1 MKFEGVFCAM
11 VTPFTDKDEID
22 VEGMRSNI
30 AYLQKGG
37 VSGLVPCGSTGESST
52 LTFNEHKKLIDV
64 TVDAA
69 SVPVVAGTGSNST
82 SEAVDLTRHAQ
93 DAGAQA
99 SLQIVPYYNKPMK
112 SGLIK
117 HFGAIAEA
125 CDIPLILYN
134 IPGRTGINMDP
145 ETISTLAHEHN
156 NIAAVKEASAN
167 FSQISDIIKL
177 TQDLDF
183 CVISGDDG
191 LTLPM
196 MALGATGVISV
207 TGDIFPKPMG
217 QLTQFCLDGNFEK
230 AREVHYRL
238 APLFKALFIE
248 TNPIPIKK
256 ACDLLGLAGGPLRLP
271 LTSMAEPNVAKLKAT
286 LAAYTDLGSTD

>member
-1 MKFEGVFCAM
+1 
-11 VTPFTDKDEID
+11 
-22 VEGMRSNI
+22 
-30 AYLQKGG
+30 
-37 VSGLVPCGSTGESST
+37 
-52 LTFNEHKKLIDV
+52 
-64 TVDAA
+64 
-69 SVPVVAGTGSNST
+69 
-82 SEAVDLTRHAQ
+82 
-93 DAGAQA
+93 
-99 SLQIVPYYNKPMK
+99 MK

-167 FSQISDIIKL
+167 FSQISDIIEL

-286 LAAYTDLGSTD
+286 LAAYTD

>member
-1 MKFEGVFCAM
+1 MKFEGVYCAM
-11 VTPFTDKDEID
+11 VTPFTKDDEID
-22 VEGMRSNI
+22 VKGMRSNI
-30 AYLQKGG
+30 AYLQEGG
-37 VSGLVPCGSTGESST
+37 VAGLVPCGSTGESST
-52 LTFNEHKKLIDV
+52 LTFDEHKKLIDV

-82 SEAVDLTRHAQ
+82 SEAVELTRHAQ
-93 DAGAQA
+93 DAGAEA

-117 HFGAIAEA
+117 HFGTIAKA
-125 CDIPLILYN
+125 CDIPLVLYN

-145 ETISTLAHEHN
+145 ETISTLAHEYSN
-156 NIAAVKEASAN
+156 VAAVKEASAN
-167 FSQISDIIKL
+167 FSQISYIIEL

-183 CVISGDDG
+183 SVISGDDG

-207 TGDIFPKPMG
+207 TADLFPKPMG
-217 QLTQFCLDGNFEK
+217 QLTQFCLEGNYKK

-238 APLFKALFIE
+238 APLFKALFLE

-271 LTSMAEPNVAKLKAT
+271 LTAMAEPNVAKLKAT
-286 LAAYTDLGSTD
+286 LSAYTD

>member
-1 MKFEGVFCAM
+1 MKFEGVYCAM

-30 AYLQKGG
+30 TYLQKGG

-52 LTFNEHKKLIDV
+52 LTFDEHKKLIDV

-82 SEAVDLTRHAQ
+82 SEAVGLTRHAQ

-183 CVISGDDG
+183 CVLSGDDG

-271 LTSMAEPNVAKLKAT
+271 LTSMEEPNVEKLKAT
-286 LAAYTDLGSTD
+286 LATYTD

>member
-1 MKFEGVFCAM
+1 M
-11 VTPFTDKDEID
+11 VTPFTDEQEID

-30 AYLQKGG
+30 AYLENGG
-37 VSGLVPCGSTGESST
+37 VAGLVPCGSTGESAT
-52 LTFNEHKKLIDV
+52 LSFDEHKKLVEI

-69 SVPVVAGTGSNST
+69 SVPVIAGTGSNNT
-82 SEAVDLTRHAQ
+82 AEAVELTRYAQ
-93 DAGAQA
+93 DAGADA
-99 SLQIVPYYNKPMK
+99 ALLIVPYYNKPMK

-117 HFGAIAEA
+117 HFSAVAQA
-125 CDIPLILYN
+125 CEIPLIMYN

-145 ETISTLAHEHN
+145 ETISTMAHEYSN
-156 NIAAVKEASAN
+156 VAGVKEASAN
-167 FSQISDIIKL
+167 FTQISNIIEITRGL
-177 TQDLDF
+177 EFSVL
-183 CVISGDDG
+183 SGDDG

-207 TGDIFPKPMG
+207 TADILPKQMG
-217 QLTQFCLDGNFEK
+217 RLAQLCLEGNFAK
-230 AREVHYRL
+230 ARDVHYQL

-271 LTSMAEPNVAKLKAT
+271 LTAMAEPNVVKLKET
-286 LAAYTDLGSTD
+286 LAAYAD

>member
-1 MKFEGVFCAM
+1 MKFEGVYCAM

-30 AYLQKGG
+30 AYLQKEG
-37 VSGLVPCGSTGESST
+37 VAGLVPCGSTGESST
-52 LTFNEHKKLIDV
+52 LTFDEHKKLIDV

-82 SEAVDLTRHAQ
+82 SEAIELTRHAQ
-93 DAGAQA
+93 DAGAEA

-271 LTSMAEPNVAKLKAT
+271 LTSMEEPNVAKLKAT
-286 LAAYTDLGSTD
+286 LATYTD

>member
-1 MKFEGVFCAM
+1 MKFEGVYCAM
-11 VTPFTDKDEID
+11 VTPFTNNDEID

-37 VSGLVPCGSTGESST
+37 VAGLVPCGSTGESST
-52 LTFNEHKKLIDV
+52 LTHDEHKKLIDV
-64 TVDAA
+64 TIDAA

-82 SEAVDLTRHAQ
+82 SEAVELTRHAQ
-93 DAGAQA
+93 DAGAEA

-112 SGLIK
+112 NGLIK
-117 HFGAIAEA
+117 HFGTVAEA

-145 ETISTLAHEHN
+145 ETISTLAHEYSN
-156 NIAAVKEASAN
+156 VAAVKEASAN
-167 FSQISDIIKL
+167 FSQISDIVEL

-207 TGDIFPKPMG
+207 AGDIFPKLMG
-217 QLTQFCLDGNFEK
+217 QLTQFCLDGNYEK

-238 APLFKALFIE
+238 APLIKVLFIE

-271 LTSMAEPNVAKLKAT
+271 LTTMAEPNVAKLKAT
-286 LAAYTDLGSTD
+286 LAAYKE

>member
-1 MKFEGVFCAM
+1 MKFEGVYCAM

>member
-1 MKFEGVFCAM
+1 MKFEGVYCAM

-52 LTFNEHKKLIDV
+52 LTFDEHKKLIDV

-82 SEAVDLTRHAQ
+82 SEAIDLTRYAQ

-286 LAAYTDLGSTD
+286 LAAYTDLGSID

>member
-1 MKFEGVFCAM
+1 M
-11 VTPFTDKDEID
+11 VTPFTNEEEID

-30 AYLQKGG
+30 AYLEKGG
-37 VSGLVPCGSTGESST
+37 VAGLVPCGSTGESAT
-52 LTFNEHKKLIDV
+52 LSFDEHKKLVEI

-69 SVPVVAGTGSNST
+69 SVPVIAGTGSNNT
-82 SEAVDLTRHAQ
+82 AEAVELTRYAQ
-93 DAGAQA
+93 DAGADA
-99 SLQIVPYYNKPMK
+99 ALLIVPYYNKPMK

-117 HFGAIAEA
+117 HFSAIAQA
-125 CDIPLILYN
+125 CEIPLILYN

-145 ETISTLAHEHN
+145 ETISALAHEYSN
-156 NIAAVKEASAN
+156 VAGVKEASAN
-167 FSQISDIIKL
+167 FTQISNIIEITRGL
-177 TQDLDF
+177 EF
-183 CVISGDDG
+183 SVISGDDG

-207 TGDIFPKPMG
+207 TADILPKQMG
-217 QLTQFCLDGNFEK
+217 RLAQLCLEGNFAK
-230 AREVHYRL
+230 ARDVHYQL

-271 LTSMAEPNVAKLKAT
+271 LTTMAEPNVVKLKET
-286 LAAYTDLGSTD
+286 LAAYAD

>member
-1 MKFEGVFCAM
+1 MKFEGVYCAM
-11 VTPFTDKDEID
+11 VTPFTNKDEID

-30 AYLQKGG
+30 AYLQKEG
-37 VSGLVPCGSTGESST
+37 VAGLVPCGSTGESST
-52 LTFNEHKKLIDV
+52 LTFDEHKKLIDV

-82 SEAVDLTRHAQ
+82 SEAVELTRHAQ
-93 DAGAQA
+93 DAGAEA

-286 LAAYTDLGSTD
+286 LAAYTD

>member
-1 MKFEGVFCAM
+1 MKFEGVYCAM
-11 VTPFTDKDEID
+11 VTPFTNNDEID

-37 VSGLVPCGSTGESST
+37 VAGLVPCGSTGESST
-52 LTFNEHKKLIDV
+52 LTHDEHKKLIDV
-64 TVDAA
+64 TIDAA

-82 SEAVDLTRHAQ
+82 SEAVELTRHAQ
-93 DAGAQA
+93 DAGAEA

-112 SGLIK
+112 NGLIK
-117 HFGAIAEA
+117 HFGTVAEA

-145 ETISTLAHEHN
+145 ETISTLAHEYSN
-156 NIAAVKEASAN
+156 VAAVKEASAN
-167 FSQISDIIKL
+167 FSQISDIVEL

-207 TGDIFPKPMG
+207 AGDIFPKLMG
-217 QLTQFCLDGNFEK
+217 QLTQFCLDGNYEK

-238 APLFKALFIE
+238 APLIKVLFIE

-271 LTSMAEPNVAKLKAT
+271 LTTMAEPNVAKLKAT
-286 LAAYTDLGSTD
+286 LAAYTD

>member
-1 MKFEGVFCAM
+1 MKFEGVYCAM

-30 AYLQKGG
+30 TYLQKGG

-52 LTFNEHKKLIDV
+52 LTFDEHKKLIDV

-82 SEAVDLTRHAQ
+82 SEAIDLTRYAQ

-271 LTSMAEPNVAKLKAT
+271 LTSMEEPNVAKLKAT
-286 LAAYTDLGSTD
+286 LAAYTD